1 MLKSPSAL
9 LFSAAL
15 FSTASHAVILD
26 QQWGS
31 WFGTVSAMEFE
42 INTDNASNE
51 RLTLTCTG
59 GHLAVA
65 YSVPAEDYRVSSETG
80 LAEPGLNI
88 DSKTY
93 SLGEA
98 AFMALKN
105 SGDRGQVTV
114 TSMGQNL
121 SKSFKTSG
129 LREALQDITWQDC
142 VSR

>member
-1 MLKSPSAL
+1 MLKSTSAL
-9 LFSAAL
+9 LFSAAV
-15 FSTASHAVILD
+15 FSTASHAVIMD

-31 WFGTVSAMEFE
+31 WFGTISAMEFE

-59 GHLAVA
+59 GHLALA

-88 DSKTY
+88 DSKKY

-105 SGDRGQVTV
+105 SVDRGQVTV

-121 SKSFKTSG
+121 SKSFKTAG
-129 LREALQDITWQDC
+129 LREALQGITWQDC

>member
-9 LFSAAL
+9 LFSAAV

-31 WFGTVSAMEFE
+31 WFGTISAMEFE

-59 GHLAVA
+59 GHLALA
-65 YSVPAEDYRVSSETG
+65 YSVPAEDYRVSSENS

-88 DSKTY
+88 ESKTY

-121 SKSFKTSG
+121 SKSFKTAG
-129 LREALQDITWQDC
+129 LREVLQDVNWQDC

>member
-1 MLKSPSAL
+1 
-9 LFSAAL
+9 
-15 FSTASHAVILD
+15 
-26 QQWGS
+26 
-31 WFGTVSAMEFE
+31 MEFE

-59 GHLAVA
+59 GHLALA

-121 SKSFKTSG
+121 SKSFKTAG
-129 LREALQDITWQDC
+129 LREALQNVTWQDC

>member
-9 LFSAAL
+9 LFSAAV

-31 WFGTVSAMEFE
+31 WFGTISAMEFE
-42 INTDNASNE
+42 INTDNVSNE

-59 GHLAVA
+59 GHLALA
-65 YSVPAEDYRVSSETG
+65 YSVPAEDCRVSSDTG

-93 SLGEA
+93 SLGGA

-121 SKSFKTSG
+121 SKSFKTAG

-142 VSR
+142 VSH

>member
-9 LFSAAL
+9 LFGAAV

-31 WFGTVSAMEFE
+31 WFGTISAMEFE

-59 GHLAVA
+59 GHLALA
-65 YSVPAEDYRVSSETG
+65 YSVPAEDYRVSSENS

-88 DSKTY
+88 ESKTY

-121 SKSFKTSG
+121 SKSFKTAG
-129 LREALQDITWQDC
+129 LREVLQDVTWQDC

>member
-1 MLKSPSAL
+1 MLKYPSAL

-15 FSTASHAVILD
+15 FSTAAHAVILD

-31 WFGTVSAMEFE
+31 WFGTISAMEFE
-42 INTDNASNE
+42 INTDNASGE
-51 RLTLTCTG
+51 RVTLTCTD
-59 GHLAVA
+59 GHLAIA

-98 AFMALKN
+98 AFMTLKN
-105 SGDRGQVTV
+105 SGERGQIRII
-114 TSMGQNL
+114 SMGQNL
-121 SKSFKTSG
+121 SKSFITAG
-129 LREALQDITWQDC
+129 LREALQDVTWQDC

>member
-9 LFSAAL
+9 LFSAAV

-31 WFGTVSAMEFE
+31 WFGTISAMEFE

-59 GHLAVA
+59 GHLALA
-65 YSVPAEDYRVSSETG
+65 YSVPAEDYRLSSENS

-88 DSKTY
+88 ESKTY

-121 SKSFKTSG
+121 SKSFKTAG
-129 LREALQDITWQDC
+129 LREVLQDVTWQDC